1 MGSIHIY
8 CLSYSNSSGC
18 PLKHGL
24 PKHSDET
31 VRPLGVIQTGPCPRR
46 GSGPCSR
53 PCPPA
58 APSLFSR
65 LQCSAGEGAQVPAA
79 PQVQQSRPPPGGARE
94 SLGRGFGFLQMLRR
108 FRLTGTHFWFREHLE
123 GNKKIDFMTV
133 TMLHEP
139 NRNKLANAPFLPR
152 QFSASA

>member
-8 CLSYSNSSGC
+8 CHPYSNSSGC

-31 VRPLGVIQTGPCPRR
+31 VRPLRVIHAGPRPGR
-46 GSGPCSR
+46 GSGTCSWT
-53 PCPPA
+53 CPTA

-79 PQVQQSRPPPGGARE
+79 PQVQQSRPPPGGSRE
-94 SLGRGFGFLQMLRR
+94 SLGRGPSFLLLLRR
-108 FRLTGTHFWFREHLE
+108 FRLTGTHFWVREHLE
-123 GNKKIDFMTV
+123 ANKKTNFFLTV
-133 TMLHEP
+133 KMLHEP
-139 NRNKLANAPFLPR
+139 DRNTTFSPR
-152 QFSASA
+152 QLSA